1 MARAFLERALG
12 DAGIPAQVVARALSS
27 AGSAVAQKAVTAA
40 EAYGAS
46 LDGHVPT
53 LLFAEELD
61 GFDLVLVMEKE
72 QRRSLVK
79 RFPHMSDRTY
89 RSREYGTGEPA
100 DVKDPVG
107 HDQAEYNDCAKRLH
121 RACQNVAERLSASR

>member
-1 MARAFLERALG
+1 MAKAFLERALE

-27 AGSAVAQKAVTAA
+27 AGSEVAQKAVTAA

-53 LLFAEELD
+53 LLPAEELD

-72 QRRSLVK
+72 QLRALVE
-79 RFPHMSDRTY
+79 RYPHMSDRTH
-89 RSREYGTGEPA
+89 RIREYATGEPA

-107 HDQAEYNDCAKRLH
+107 HDQAEYNECAKRLNT
-121 RACQNVAERLSASR
+121 ACQNVAVKLSAPR